1 MGATEP
7 AGTPTDHRV
16 LGGLSAGPMVP
27 RLVLGARLR
36 RLRERQG
43 VSREA
48 AGHVI
53 RGSRSKI
60 SRMEAG
66 RHGFKLRDVADLLTL
81 YDVTDEAERA
91 TLLTL
96 AEEANTPAWWQY
108 FNDVVPAWAQ
118 TYLAAEQ
125 AASLIRCFEV
135 QRVPALLQTPDYA
148 RAALRLAHSDAS
160 PEELERRVA
169 LRLSR
174 QRILRREPATR
185 LWAVLDEAALRRPV
199 GGRAT
204 MRAQLRHLIEMCR
217 LPQVTVQIMPFL
229 GGGHSAE
236 GGPITIV
243 RLPGSELPD
252 VVYLEQLATGLYP
265 DRPADIECYWDAMN
279 SLAVEAESPDE
290 TPTILHRILQET

>member
-1 MGATEP
+1 MGAREF
-7 AGTPTDHRV
+7 AGTPTDSEL
-16 LGGLSAGPMVP
+16 LGGRSPGPLVP
-27 RLVLGARLR
+27 RLLLGARLR
-36 RLRERQG
+36 RLREERG
-43 VSREA
+43 VSRED

-60 SRMEAG
+60 SRMEGG
-66 RHGFKLRDVADLLTL
+66 RHGFKLRDVEDLLTL
-81 YDVTDEAERA
+81 YGVTDEAERA

-108 FNDVVPAWAQ
+108 FNDVVPAWMQ

-125 AASLIRCFEV
+125 AASLVRCFEV
-135 QRVPALLQTPDYA
+135 QRVPSLLQTPDYA

-160 PEELERRVA
+160 PEEIERRVA
-169 LRLSR
+169 LRMSR

-199 GGRAT
+199 GGIPV
-204 MRAQLRHLIEMCR
+204 MRDQLRHLIEISR
-217 LPQVTVQIMPFL
+217 LPQVSVQIMPFL

-265 DRPADIECYWDAMN
+265 DRPAEIECYWDTMN
-279 SLAVEAESPDE
+279 RLAVEAESPDE
-290 TPTILHRILQET
+290 TPTILHRVLQET

>member
-7 AGTPTDHRV
+7 AGTPTEHGL
-16 LGGLSAGPMVP
+16 LGGASAGPMVP
-27 RLVLGARLR
+27 RLLLGARLR
-36 RLRERQG
+36 ALRERQDI
-43 VSREA
+43 SRET

-81 YDVTDEAERA
+81 YEVTDEAERA
-91 TLLTL
+91 TLMTL
-96 AEEANTPAWWQY
+96 AEEANTPAWWQD
-108 FNDVVPAWAQ
+108 FHDVVPAWAQ
-118 TYLAAEQ
+118 AYLAAEQ
-125 AASLIRCFEV
+125 AASLVRCFEV

-148 RAALRLAHSDAS
+148 RAALRRAHADAS
-160 PEELERRVA
+160 PQEIERRVA
-169 LRLSR
+169 LLLSR
-174 QRILRREPATR
+174 QRILHRRPATR

-199 GGRAT
+199 GGAAT
-204 MRAQLRHLIEMCR
+204 MRAQLRHLIDMCR
-217 LPQVTVQIMPFL
+217 LPQVTVQVMTFH

-236 GGPITIV
+236 GGPITVV

-252 VVYLEQLATGLYP
+252 LVYLEQLTTGLYP
-265 DRPADIECYWDAMN
+265 DRPADIESYWDALN

>member
-7 AGTPTDHRV
+7 AGTPTANGV
-16 LGGLSAGPMVP
+16 LAGPSAGPMVP
-27 RLVLGARLR
+27 RLLLGARLR
-36 RLRERQG
+36 RLREARG

-66 RHGFKLRDVADLLTL
+66 RHGFKARDVADLLTL

-108 FNDVVPAWAQ
+108 FHDVVPAWAQ
-118 TYLAAEQ
+118 TFLAAEQ

-135 QRVPALLQTPDYA
+135 QRVPGLLQTPDYA
-148 RAALRLAHSDAS
+148 RAALRTAHADAS
-160 PEELERRVA
+160 PEEIERRVA
-169 LRLSR
+169 LRMAR
-174 QRILRREPATR
+174 QRVLRRDPATR

-199 GGRAT
+199 GGLPA
-204 MRAQLRHLIEMCR
+204 MRDQLRHLIEMCR

-265 DRPADIECYWDAMN
+265 DRPAEIECYWDAMN